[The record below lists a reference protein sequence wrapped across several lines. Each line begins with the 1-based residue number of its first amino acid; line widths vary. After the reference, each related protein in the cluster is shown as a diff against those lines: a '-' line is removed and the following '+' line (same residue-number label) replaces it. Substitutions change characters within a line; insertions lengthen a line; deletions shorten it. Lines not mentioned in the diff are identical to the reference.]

1 MAEKEDK
8 VLELL
13 DQLKEKYG
21 KFLDDTASEAGDG
34 SGLHFDLSGNNV
46 ISGDEIYIEAL
57 YIKPEHQNKG
67 IGKEIVD
74 ELKKLS
80 NEINVPITL
89 IDFSK
94 EGVEG
99 VSFWEQLGFYDA
111 ADTGEGDG
119 TIYRPDTPT
128 NVVDDVSQLEAK
140 LRNKY
145 KNELEDL
152 SIGINREGMY
162 IESIAIKPEFRGR
175 SIGSK
180 IIIEVTDFAD
190 KYELP
195 IFVEPVADE
204 GDIRRFYEQFG
215 FTNESDLLEYPGKT
229 DYVREP
235 TTEII
240 DTPTNVVDDYITALK
255 QEAGKFNTFD
265 EYEKAFSMDIKRGIY
280 YHLTDNPNFVVDL
293 SKGATD
299 AATGKMTPGSIM
311 FTTDLGYWSD
321 TTWTDRPYVAILDLS
336 DVDESLFT
344 QVNRG
349 QGNEFYL
356 NDASN
361 VKVKEVIPVDEAL
374 ERSELISQW
383 GLDNLKNKEDLKNI
397 IWDNRPDTPT
407 NVVDDVSELQDTL
420 RNKYKN
426 QIDELYIIK
435 RPFYDPYKEIN
446 TQNGIFVEE
455 IVIKPEFRGSGIGTE
470 IVDEIKQFAT
480 ENNYGIELEPVRGES
495 QVTRFWEN
503 RGFVLQEY
511 FDEAGNLITDNKELN
526 NVYKWVPYNTDDYK
540 AVGAM
545 TGTIIDTPT
554 GLSQDPGAAAIDEIA
569 FQNTQLI
576 DNLPIEQVV
585 KDRWKNMV
593 TKRYRNLVTPGGLLD
608 AVDVWEFGVMG
619 LMMLSIAYKD
629 FDEAA
634 KIFSRTAT
642 NMFNN
647 MTAPYNIPPVPL
659 EQYDLDYEFM
669 NKVLETGE
677 KVMPTDILIKKV
689 GDVVKG
695 VGETGTVTGFG
706 YVPTTP
712 EKTDTMETTQKIQP
726 GVQEEKM
733 FKKKRPKK
741 SAGGGS
747 GVKIL

>member
-1 MAEKEDK
+1 MAKELTKTEFKDILKTIEKEVKETFDLQTHSVFVTYLENELEKRGYDLSDAKLRKQLDNWAMNNTDFLSARGFRGLLYEDLKIIDNEEGVGFIGLAEGLDENMNVIANIPDTPTNVVDDIKKIGTLAEKEDK

-111 ADTGEGDG
+111 AGTGEGDG

-128 NVVDDVSQLEAK
+128 
-140 LRNKY
+140 
-145 KNELEDL
+145 
-152 SIGINREGMY
+152 
-162 IESIAIKPEFRGR
+162 
-175 SIGSK
+175 
-180 IIIEVTDFAD
+180 
-190 KYELP
+190 
-195 IFVEPVADE
+195 
-204 GDIRRFYEQFG
+204 
-215 FTNESDLLEYPGKT
+215 
-229 DYVREP
+229 
-235 TTEII
+235 
-240 DTPTNVVDDYITALK
+240 
-255 QEAGKFNTFD
+255 
-265 EYEKAFSMDIKRGIY
+265 
-280 YHLTDNPNFVVDL
+280 
-293 SKGATD
+293 
-299 AATGKMTPGSIM
+299 
-311 FTTDLGYWSD
+311 
-321 TTWTDRPYVAILDLS
+321 
-336 DVDESLFT
+336 
-344 QVNRG
+344 
-349 QGNEFYL
+349 
-356 NDASN
+356 
-361 VKVKEVIPVDEAL
+361 
-374 ERSELISQW
+374 
-383 GLDNLKNKEDLKNI
+383 
-397 IWDNRPDTPT
+397 
-407 NVVDDVSELQDTL
+407 
-420 RNKYKN
+420 
-426 QIDELYIIK
+426 
-435 RPFYDPYKEIN
+435 
-446 TQNGIFVEE
+446 
-455 IVIKPEFRGSGIGTE
+455 
-470 IVDEIKQFAT
+470 
-480 ENNYGIELEPVRGES
+480 
-495 QVTRFWEN
+495 
-503 RGFVLQEY
+503 
-511 FDEAGNLITDNKELN
+511 
-526 NVYKWVPYNTDDYK
+526 
-540 AVGAM
+540 
-545 TGTIIDTPT
+545 
-554 GLSQDPGAAAIDEIA
+554 GLSQGPGAAAIDEIA

-585 KDRWKNMV
+585 KDRWKNLV

-619 LMMLSIAYKD
+619 LMMLAIAYKEY
-629 FDEAA
+629 DEIP